1 MDPSNH
7 ESQVIELLQKRDAL
21 KALVRRLQAECDWAH
36 LTLRFNSQGF
46 NSSTVASIVKA
57 VLIMDGES
65 PEEVAC
71 VVCGG
76 VPVTEWMAL
85 SIDPVKAGLHCAAH
99 KEAFHSVCASTY
111 NCCEQYDPDRDYEW
125 RGPLEPQ
132 E

>member
-1 MDPSNH
+1 MDPSY
-7 ESQVIELLQKRDAL
+7 ESQVTALLQKCAAL
-21 KALVRRLQAECDWAH
+21 KALNRRLQAENDVIH
-36 LTLRFNSQGF
+36 LTLRLASQGF

-57 VLIMDGES
+57 VLIVDGES

-99 KEAFHSVCASTY
+99 KEAFHSVSASTY

>member
-1 MDPSNH
+1 MDPSNY
-7 ESQVIELLQKRDAL
+7 ESQVTALLQKRDAL
-21 KALVRRLQAECDWAH
+21 RALVRRLQAENDWAH
-36 LTLRFNSQGF
+36 LTLRLASQNF
-46 NSSTVASIVKA
+46 NSSTAASIVKA
-57 VLIMDGES
+57 GLIMNDES

-125 RGPLEPQ
+125 RAPLEPQ